1 MQFVEANSF
10 ELVSA
15 VHELERRD
23 EPLRFVLFPMIHI
36 GERSYYEDVAARAS
50 RCDLLLVEGVPS
62 VWARIATRAYGL
74 FAARLGLVTQRELNL
89 RTLGPKIVNT
99 DMTADEFNQAY
110 SRLPILAQAILPL
123 LLPLYGLYFL
133 FNGSRERIAK
143 QIETTDL
150 PLRERIL
157 EATEETDA
165 LERLLLGRRDRMFLN
180 RLQSVFDES
189 RGKSLTVGIIYGA
202 GHMPAIFRYLSQH
215 LGYRVSSSSWAPVFS
230 LV

>member
-1 MQFVEANSF
+1 MQFVEANRF

-15 VHELERRD
+15 IHELERRD

-36 GERSYYEDVAARAS
+36 GERSYYEDVAARAA

-74 FAARLGLVTQRELNL
+74 FAARLDLVTQRELNL
-89 RTLGPKIVNT
+89 KALGPKIVNA
-99 DMTADEFNQAY
+99 DMTAEEFNRAY
-110 SRLPILAQAILPL
+110 SALPLLAQAMLPL

-143 QIETTDL
+143 QLETTDL

-157 EATEETDA
+157 DATEETEA
-165 LERLLLGRRDRMFLN
+165 LERLLVGRRDRAFLS
-180 RLQSVFDES
+180 RLQSVFEES
-189 RGKSLTVGIIYGA
+189 RGKPLTIGIIYGA
-202 GHMPAIFRYLSQH
+202 GHMPAIFRYLSER
-215 LGYRVSSSSWAPVFS
+215 LGYRVRSSSWAAVFS